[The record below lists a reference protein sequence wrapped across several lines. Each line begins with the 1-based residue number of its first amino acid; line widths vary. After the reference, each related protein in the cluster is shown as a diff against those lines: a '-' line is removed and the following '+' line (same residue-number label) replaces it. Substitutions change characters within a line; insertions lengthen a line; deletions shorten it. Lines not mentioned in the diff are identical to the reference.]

1 MAENASIIQSKFS
14 TLVIQAIKNV
24 RLLEVFGGKSME
36 IRENIEGIAIQNG
49 SIGIKSNGTKTIILN
64 VNSSMEFYYEKMN
77 LVITDNENLVI
88 NELSDLRMEIILEN
102 QFLNIEEYEIKSSPT
117 NLTINLK
124 NNTPLTMKS
133 SNLEGNI
140 FKNIL
145 INGGNNTL
153 ISGQFENLLILRS
166 DIVEISGKFGETV
179 LKDVKH
185 LKLKNYFGNVCNL

>member
-1 MAENASIIQSKFS
+1 
-14 TLVIQAIKNV
+14 
-24 RLLEVFGGKSME
+24 ME
-36 IRENIEGIAIQNG
+36 IRENIEGIAIQEG
-49 SIGIKSNGTKTIILN
+49 SIKIKSNGTKHVILN

-88 NELSDLRMEIILEN
+88 NELSDLWMDIRLEN

-133 SNLEGNI
+133 SNYEGI

-153 ISGQFENLLILRS
+153 ISGQFENLLISRS